1 MMEDGMAF
9 FKKFF
14 DFKTNF
20 MPKSTRIWRNQEYEY
35 PGPDK
40 PTAPGE
46 EPTASDLVDDL
57 QARMNQVSASQRP
70 KLDGDDLPPPVADS
84 SKKPRG
90 SEGSRG
96 STSTL
101 DRPSFSA
108 GSTFEEAS
116 NSDLAS
122 SLSARFAQLSRESAS
137 DSERESDRESD
148 RESERDSDRDDTDD
162 DPPVALAS
170 DASMDEVVEPLTG
183 PELRRLLFTKFGKT
197 YDLSFI
203 RRDIP
208 GKTFIALNVMWTH
221 LEQRSFQLTEEQYME
236 KMDGVSYRLN
246 VLGQTTLVRSFLQ
259 QPARAKGG
267 LPKRPV
273 MGTAVSIR
281 LDLTQTVIDEWFGNG
296 FQ

>member
-1 MMEDGMAF
+1 MLHPPF
-9 FKKFF
+9 
-14 DFKTNF
+14 
-20 MPKSTRIWRNQEYEY
+20 S
-35 PGPDK
+35 
-40 PTAPGE
+40 APGE

-183 PELRRLLFTKFGKT
+183 GCSADRETPSVFASRILPRHPQRESEELTG
-197 YDLSFI
+197 
-203 RRDIP
+203 
-208 GKTFIALNVMWTH
+208 
-221 LEQRSFQLTEEQYME
+221 
-236 KMDGVSYRLN
+236 
-246 VLGQTTLVRSFLQ
+246 
-259 QPARAKGG
+259 
-267 LPKRPV
+267 
-273 MGTAVSIR
+273 
-281 LDLTQTVIDEWFGNG
+281 
-296 FQ
+296 